1 MICLVNLGVMKVTK
15 VMEVI
20 KLMEVTKVMEVI
32 KLMEVTKVMEV
43 IKLTET
49 NNGIIIEK
57 VKTIS
62 IDFDT
67 D

>member
-15 VMEVI
+15 VI
-20 KLMEVTKVMEVI
+20 KLMEVTKVMEV
-32 KLMEVTKVMEV
+32 MEVTKVIKLMEV
-43 IKLTET
+43 IKLTEA

>member
-1 MICLVNLGVMKVTK
+1 MICLVNFGVMKVTK
-15 VMEVI
+15 VMEF
-20 KLMEVTKVMEVI
+20 I